1 MTDCSICCEK
11 FNTKIHSI
19 VSCNY
24 CNLECCRKCVQTYLT
39 SITTDPHCM
48 QCKNIWNREFIDS
61 ACTKY
66 FRNEKLKIH
75 RENILFERDK
85 CFLPDAQVILADRK
99 ERERII
105 KENSEKIMLLRLEMY
120 KLEEE
125 NHHVRNRGAP
135 QEKRKFIRKCPVEDC
150 RGFLSTQWKCEVC
163 DNKICHECNEVKVDD
178 VEHTCEPAN
187 VETMKLLKKD
197 TKPCPSCGT
206 MIFKIS
212 GCAQM
217 WCPDCHTA
225 FDWNTLNIEKG
236 VIHNPHFFDFQ
247 RLGGTIQRN
256 PGDIPCGGI
265 PTVTE
270 LYSACHINMRRNVPP
285 ESKIIFDFCQMIQHI
300 EHVEMIRP
308 DVENNLELRIRYL
321 TNKISEKEYKFI
333 LQKNEKRREKHRD
346 INNILTMIVHTGS
359 DILRQL
365 VNREMNIEQIKDVIP
380 NLIKYTNETL
390 KVISKRYTCVVLQ
403 INEVTLLR
411 DRYSP

>member
-1 MTDCSICCEK
+1 
-11 FNTKIHSI
+11 
-19 VSCNY
+19 
-24 CNLECCRKCVQTYLT
+24 
-39 SITTDPHCM
+39 M

-105 KENSEKIMLLRLEMY
+105 KENNEKIILLRLEMY
-120 KLEEE
+120 KLEED
-125 NHHVRNRGAP
+125 NHRVRNRGAP